1 MYDANMC
8 IKQYFLKEQNVTF
21 LIGVHCMIITP
32 TLVMQTLFKM
42 GIMGKIENVLQ
53 SFYDYFFHCP
63 KRTQEFVE
71 LANMVETKGVH

>member
-8 IKQYFLKEQNVTF
+8 IKQCFLKEQNVTF
-21 LIGVHCMIITP
+21 LIGVHCMNITP
-32 TLVMQTLFKM
+32 IVVQTLFIM

-53 SFYDYFFHCP
+53 SFYDYFFHRP

-71 LANMVETKGVH
+71 LANMVETKGDH